1 VSDAALFAV
10 VLASFSL
17 ALSCFSA
24 SAILTASRRQTV
36 LPERLKARHGGLPVA
51 VRLELMDRRHARLGL
66 VKIIAAA
73 SFWSGVG
80 GAVGALV
87 SLGASLLTT

>member
-1 VSDAALFAV
+1 MSDAALFAV

-51 VRLELMDRRHARLGL
+51 VRLELVDRRHARLGR
-66 VKIIAAA
+66 VKIAAA
-73 SFWSGVG
+73 ATFWLGIG

>member
-1 VSDAALFAV
+1 
-10 VLASFSL
+10 
-17 ALSCFSA
+17 
-24 SAILTASRRQTV
+24 
-36 LPERLKARHGGLPVA
+36 
-51 VRLELMDRRHARLGL
+51 MDRRHARLGR

-73 SFWSGVG
+73 SFWIGVG

>member
-1 VSDAALFAV
+1 MSDAALFAA
-10 VLASFSL
+10 VLASAGSVL
-17 ALSCFSA
+17 AALSGV
-24 SAILTASRRQTV
+24 AILTASRRQTV

-51 VRLELMDRRHARLGL
+51 VRLELMDRRHARLGR

-73 SFWSGVG
+73 SFWIGVG